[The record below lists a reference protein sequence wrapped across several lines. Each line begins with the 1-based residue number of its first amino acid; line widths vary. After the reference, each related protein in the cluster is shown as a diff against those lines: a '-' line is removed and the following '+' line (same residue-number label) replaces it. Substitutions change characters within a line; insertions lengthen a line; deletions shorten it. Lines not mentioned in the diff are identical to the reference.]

1 MDHTKLLKNYVLQVL
16 MFSERLNL
24 NYYVKLTENTDLN
37 SKNALQKFSEAVYD
51 NHQLADFVRFV
62 NNSYAKLAPY
72 IEEGNLEV
80 ASNMKALVS
89 DAIRFLIEDLKNIDK
104 LASTGIENVDTIKQF
119 SNLNIERLRRILDL
133 I

>member
-51 NHQLADFVRFV
+51 NHQSADFVRFV

>member
-24 NYYVKLTENTDLN
+24 NYYVKLTESTDLK
-37 SKNALQKFSEAVYD
+37 SKIALQKFKEAVYD
-51 NHQLADFVRFV
+51 NHSSADFVKLV
-62 NNSYAKLAPY
+62 NNSYTRLAPY
-72 IEEGNLEV
+72 IEEGNLKV
-80 ASNMKALVS
+80 AENMRSLVS

-104 LASTGIENVDTIKQF
+104 LASTGIENVDAIKQF

>member
-51 NHQLADFVRFV
+51 NHQSADFVKFV

-72 IEEGNLEV
+72 IEDGNLTV
-80 ASNMKALVS
+80 AHNMRALVS

>member
-24 NYYVKLTENTDLN
+24 NYYVKLTENTDL
-37 SKNALQKFSEAVYD
+37 SGRAALQKFNEAVYD
-51 NHQLADFVRFV
+51 NHQSADFVRFV
-62 NNSYAKLAPY
+62 NDSYAKLAPY
-72 IEEGNLEV
+72 IEDGNLKV
-80 ASNMKALVS
+80 AANMKALVS

-104 LASTGIENVDTIKQF
+104 LSSTGIENIDTIKQF
-119 SNLNIERLRRILDL
+119 SSLNIERLRRILDL

>member
-1 MDHTKLLKNYVLQVL
+1 MDHTKLLRNYVLQVL

-51 NHQLADFVRFV
+51 NHQSADFVRFV

>member
-24 NYYVKLTENTDLN
+24 NYYVKLTEGSDLE
-37 SKNALQKFSEAVYD
+37 SRTILQKFSEAVYD
-51 NHQLADFVRFV
+51 NHQSADFVKFV

-72 IEEGNLEV
+72 IEDGNLTV

>member
-51 NHQLADFVRFV
+51 NHQSADFVRFV

-80 ASNMKALVS
+80 AGNMKALVS

-104 LASTGIENVDTIKQF
+104 LASTGIENVDTIKRF